1 MPLLRLSDSYR
12 KNSIPVPRES
22 TFKLREGRY
31 SAKIK
36 TARRKDR
43 QNAKGSTPYLRILFS
58 VNVPG
63 QERYEC
69 LAKADFPLNLEN
81 GSDLRNVINRLL
93 GKEYL
98 ANLSGQEF
106 DFSVLE
112 GLDCEVELEH
122 VDLDG
127 RENYDY
133 PLVVV
138 KDIQKPGS
146 MCLTQPQTSDGKA

>member
-1 MPLLRLSDSYR
+1 MPLLRLSPNYR
-12 KNSIPVPRES
+12 KTTIPVPRES
-22 TFKLREGRY
+22 TFKLPEGKY

-36 TARRKDR
+36 STRIKDR
-43 QNAKGSTPYLRILFS
+43 QNAKGSTPFLRIQFS
-58 VNVPG
+58 VTVPG
-63 QERYEC
+63 QERHEC
-69 LAKADFPLNLEN
+69 LAKADFPLNLDN

-106 DFSVLE
+106 DFAALE
-112 GLDCEVELEH
+112 GIDCEIELEH
-122 VDLDG
+122 VDLEG

-133 PLVVV
+133 PLVQV

-146 MCLTQPQTSDGKA
+146 LCLTGPKEANQ